1 MRENYASPRV
11 KINSTGISGRKGE
24 KNKKVTSFSIFSFPF
39 FFFLPIPRTKESN
52 VRGTIRFHS
61 PKVGIF
67 RVILFADNFR
77 LKFLRDNR
85 VHVDIGI
92 DAHSIVRFATFSIRE
107 IAIRDTRPIPAIY
120 ELRRISR
127 CKASTDSV
135 TNRVCSGRGL
145 KRKKNSISRIELG
158 TVKTSFDKE

>member
-1 MRENYASPRV
+1 M
-11 KINSTGISGRKGE
+11 
-24 KNKKVTSFSIFSFPF
+24 
-39 FFFLPIPRTKESN
+39 
-52 VRGTIRFHS
+52 
-61 PKVGIF
+61 
-67 RVILFADNFR
+67 ILFADNFR

-135 TNRVCSGRGL
+135 TNRVCSGLGL

-158 TVKTSFDKE
+158 TVKTGFDKE

>member
-39 FFFLPIPRTKESN
+39 FFFPPYSTYEEST
-52 VRGTIRFHS
+52 RGTIRFHS

-158 TVKTSFDKE
+158 TVKTGFDKE